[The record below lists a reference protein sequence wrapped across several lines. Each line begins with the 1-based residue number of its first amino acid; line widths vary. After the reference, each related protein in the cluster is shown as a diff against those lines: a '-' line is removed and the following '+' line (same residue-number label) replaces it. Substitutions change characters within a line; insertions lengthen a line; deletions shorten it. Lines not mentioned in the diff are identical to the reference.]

1 MLQPE
6 SEREAVPAA
15 LAESKAC
22 GTQGR
27 ASEFLIDMSW
37 RELQCAAVFSKLGT
51 AIGES
56 GDSNDRERSLPRSQ
70 RTLTRRGQRFRQ
82 GLARSYIG
90 FRQK

>member
-56 GDSNDRERSLPRSQ
+56 GRLTIASAACPGASER
-70 RTLTRRGQRFRQ
+70 
-82 GLARSYIG
+82 
-90 FRQK
+90 